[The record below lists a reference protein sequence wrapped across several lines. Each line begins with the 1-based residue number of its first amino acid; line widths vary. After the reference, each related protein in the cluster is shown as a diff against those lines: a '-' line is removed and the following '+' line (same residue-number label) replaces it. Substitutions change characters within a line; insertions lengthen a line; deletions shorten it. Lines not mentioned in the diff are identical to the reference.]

1 MAGRDAPPAL
11 GLGDEADGP
20 LEHRPDPPGLSVD
33 VSGLRQHC
41 RAGPSPTAPQSHC
54 LTADQCWGSYSVPRR
69 PVTRKIWNGKAK
81 PRGPNAARNRMQ
93 HCRVVVTVRQETG
106 VSPTQLKP
114 RRPGL
119 FFESNERP
127 GVNVVWRFL
136 QLFGA
141 ACLIIVVLT
150 HVAEALHP
158 FPGMGWGQPDS
169 PGHYLDLVSAILG
182 CTLLLIG
189 LLGSALTQRKN

>member
-20 LEHRPDPPGLSVD
+20 LEHRPDPPRLSDD

-41 RAGPSPTAPQSHC
+41 RAGPSPRPRNHIVSLQINVGVAIQYRAGQSLEKFGTVKRNH
-54 LTADQCWGSYSVPRR
+54 ADRMP
-69 PVTRKIWNGKAK
+69 
-81 PRGPNAARNRMQ
+81 RNRMQ

-119 FFESNERP
+119 FLESNERP

-150 HVAEALHP
+150 HVAEALHL

-169 PGHYLDLVSAILG
+169 PGHYLDLASAILG

-189 LLGSALTQRKN
+189 LLGSTLTQRKN

>member
-11 GLGDEADGP
+11 GLGNQADGP
-20 LEHRPDPPGLSVD
+20 LEHRPDPPGLSDD

-41 RAGPSPTAPQSHC
+41 RAGPSPRPRNHIVSLQINVGVAIQYRAGQSLEKFGMVKRNH
-54 LTADQCWGSYSVPRR
+54 ADRMP
-69 PVTRKIWNGKAK
+69 
-81 PRGPNAARNRMQ
+81 RNRMQ

-141 ACLIIVVLT
+141 AANRANNRSLPRQHGII
-150 HVAEALHP
+150 
-158 FPGMGWGQPDS
+158 FRD
-169 PGHYLDLVSAILG
+169 
-182 CTLLLIG
+182 
-189 LLGSALTQRKN
+189 GSI